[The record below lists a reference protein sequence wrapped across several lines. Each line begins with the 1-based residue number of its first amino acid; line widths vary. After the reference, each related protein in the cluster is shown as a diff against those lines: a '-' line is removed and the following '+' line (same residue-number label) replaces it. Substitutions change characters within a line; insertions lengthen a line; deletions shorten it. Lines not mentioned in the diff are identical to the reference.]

1 MFYYLIYIL
10 ILFIVQNTCEQYLL
24 GTHFYVNQDNILI
37 DNTLKTVS
45 TLARPYDLVAFIGQ
59 SERLARIDYLQT
71 YIDSVDD
78 VGDLPSQQQ
87 QQQQQ
92 SNQINNNKQDNNE
105 DIDKCLLTFDHL
117 PSILTRYDEQQAI
130 RIDDEEINNI
140 TIANYDKQALWS
152 INELYHNRTSWLAYV
167 YLSRYFNSNFSYNN
181 AIDCLRCALIYGSYH
196 DDIILIE
203 LANIVFR
210 YGYIR
215 DAIIFIERALDYHL
229 RLKIPDV
236 ISLFIRSILHYYLGN
251 LCTIDNRFL
260 LAIQFYNRTK
270 ILLERITKI
279 NDEQQLEILSSSSL
293 GSLSISSLLSISQQK
308 IDALSC
314 HLTLELSLQRK
325 HHILQTKLAQLN
337 QLRSITDEL
346 IHLNTLIKRDISN
359 GQSYMDYLRQLKD
372 EKKLLICDWKKIRK
386 QKSFNDQLS
395 NNLLFSYRKEYSTI
409 MKQED
414 YCSIDDDNSFT
425 IKIIN
430 NNSTDNYDC
439 RPRDNI
445 IIIDED
451 FNINDTPLLNKK
463 QNLMS
468 LRLAAIERTQ
478 SSYVLED
485 DNDHID
491 SIEINDKI
499 TLTSTTAWSTLTSR
513 LPTDV
518 KIENRKEFIL
528 KQLNELYPP
537 LTQNIVIKLNEQ
549 QLPTYKDCQ
558 IHYYGLPSIGDYPT
572 VWLPLE
578 NKGLL
583 NIKQA
588 FYQGLDHKKKHYPLP
603 WSPPLCTLY

>member
-1 MFYYLIYIL
+1 IQFY
-10 ILFIVQNTCEQYLL
+10 
-24 GTHFYVNQDNILI
+24 NQTNILTCNNFCHV
-37 DNTLKTVS
+37 NTS
-45 TLARPYDLVAFIGQ
+45 
-59 SERLARIDYLQT
+59 
-71 YIDSVDD
+71 
-78 VGDLPSQQQ
+78 
-87 QQQQQ
+87 
-92 SNQINNNKQDNNE
+92 
-105 DIDKCLLTFDHL
+105 LLTFDHL

-359 GQSYMDYLRQLKD
+359 GQSYIDYLRQLKD

-414 YCSIDDDNSFT
+414 YCSIDDD
-425 IKIIN
+425 
-430 NNSTDNYDC
+430 
-439 RPRDNI
+439 
-445 IIIDED
+445 
-451 FNINDTPLLNKK
+451 
-463 QNLMS
+463 
-468 LRLAAIERTQ
+468 
-478 SSYVLED
+478 
-485 DNDHID
+485 
-491 SIEINDKI
+491 
-499 TLTSTTAWSTLTSR
+499 
-513 LPTDV
+513 
-518 KIENRKEFIL
+518 
-528 KQLNELYPP
+528 
-537 LTQNIVIKLNEQ
+537 
-549 QLPTYKDCQ
+549 
-558 IHYYGLPSIGDYPT
+558 
-572 VWLPLE
+572 
-578 NKGLL
+578 
-583 NIKQA
+583 
-588 FYQGLDHKKKHYPLP
+588 
-603 WSPPLCTLY
+603 